1 MIFNAPLSMFTPGNV
16 VYLRKWPYGGRGEV
30 KAIKPQRG
38 EAPLLI
44 EWRGRKVFSAWYRPD
59 ELILKQETPRGA
71 SE

>member
-1 MIFNAPLSMFTPGNV
+1 
-16 VYLRKWPYGGRGEV
+16 V

-71 SE
+71 SK